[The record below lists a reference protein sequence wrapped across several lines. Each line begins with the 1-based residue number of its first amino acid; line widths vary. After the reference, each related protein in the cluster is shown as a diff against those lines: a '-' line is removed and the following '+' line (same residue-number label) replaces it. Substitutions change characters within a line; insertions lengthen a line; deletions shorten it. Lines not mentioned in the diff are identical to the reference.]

1 MPRPPHRNP
10 VGALHSPP
18 LPSSF
23 TPPNPHQPTP
33 LGIWQNKGTVF
44 IPAPTPAQ
52 LAARRR
58 HAAFA
63 QTWQRGTG
71 SLEME
76 MIFPWAVGKMGRG
89 AACPPTPA
97 PQVRGEGRAASP
109 DKRQRENRAS
119 PAHGVG
125 ASSSG
130 WGCVESHL
138 SLHQLAWVPIPEL
151 QPSVPANQ

>member
-1 MPRPPHRNP
+1 MDSQKMRNLNLRWDGQESSRYPGKAVRVGDAWRTRWKQGLQASGDPGESGLDGMP
-10 VGALHSPP
+10 
-18 LPSSF
+18 
-23 TPPNPHQPTP
+23 
-33 LGIWQNKGTVF
+33 
-44 IPAPTPAQ
+44 
-52 LAARRR
+52 
-58 HAAFA
+58 
-63 QTWQRGTG
+63 
-71 SLEME
+71 E
-76 MIFPWAVGKMGRG
+76 
-89 AACPPTPA
+89 
-97 PQVRGEGRAASP
+97 VRGEGRAASP